1 MFFPEAIINKKNL
14 IHNFNYIKKSV
25 GDKVKIMPV
34 VKANAYGHGVIE
46 ICNILSKCSI
56 KGFCVALLSEVIYM
70 RNNKIKDEIL
80 HLGSLEHK
88 FDSVLLD
95 QKLILTINNNDDILF
110 LNKIGKIYNHQF
122 NVHIKVDTGMTRLG
136 ILSDDIDIIK
146 DSLSKSKFVVVK
158 GIYSQLS
165 SADEDNQSHTDIQR
179 SKFIEISDSFCS
191 EFDTIKFKHLTPSAG
206 LLKNTKN
213 HFNMVRPGLSM
224 YGINNVTELHPLKPV
239 MCLKAPVV
247 LVKDVKKD
255 AKIGYNRS
263 YKVKNDMKVAIL
275 QVGYADAIPLEFSN
289 TGYVEYKGKK
299 LNILGKVS
307 MDLTCVCVDGINI
320 KKGDKVIVF
329 GGELTKFEIILRNKI
344 SSPYSILTRLTSRVK
359 RIYN

>member
-1 MFFPEAIINKKNL
+1 
-14 IHNFNYIKKSV
+14 
-25 GDKVKIMPV
+25 
-34 VKANAYGHGVIE
+34 
-46 ICNILSKCSI
+46 
-56 KGFCVALLSEVIYM
+56 
-70 RNNKIKDEIL
+70 
-80 HLGSLEHK
+80 
-88 FDSVLLD
+88 
-95 QKLILTINNNDDILF
+95 
-110 LNKIGKIYNHQF
+110 
-122 NVHIKVDTGMTRLG
+122 
-136 ILSDDIDIIK
+136 
-146 DSLSKSKFVVVK
+146 
-158 GIYSQLS
+158 
-165 SADEDNQSHTDIQR
+165 
-179 SKFIEISDSFCS
+179 
-191 EFDTIKFKHLTPSAG
+191 
-206 LLKNTKN
+206 
-213 HFNMVRPGLSM
+213 M

-329 GGELTKFEIILRNKI
+329 GGELTKFEIILKNMI